1 MDRNGYWQDTEDP
14 LEKKMR
20 QLQTIQNQKKL
31 CQEQLETT
39 LTQIA
44 ETKKA
49 ISVQKKR
56 INSLLNSSSVEVVKR
71 RFRESAAKG
80 EEIEFLQEFN
90 WEKQGVIIGE
100 ELFERLSAKQ
110 TKFPEIVVAIF
121 LQSGWAIEVLVSLLR
136 DEALLEFNVFNFFL
150 FSSSAYFFQG

>member
-1 MDRNGYWQDTEDP
+1 M
-14 LEKKMR
+14 
-20 QLQTIQNQKKL
+20 
-31 CQEQLETT
+31 
-39 LTQIA
+39 
-44 ETKKA
+44 
-49 ISVQKKR
+49 
-56 INSLLNSSSVEVVKR
+56 EVVKR